1 MLQAIDECTT
11 VAALNGYPLPEQVL
25 TGTQGLLLDEAST
38 WAASVIRN
46 IFQKARHIE
55 ADAIVGDLIARASHW
70 GPDLPLSRIAYCHL
84 QVYAGKQKLDR

>member
-46 IFQKARHIE
+46 IDIGASLDQSRPV
-55 ADAIVGDLIARASHW
+55 VGTR
-70 GPDLPLSRIAYCHL
+70 G
-84 QVYAGKQKLDR
+84 AGTEYQNLHNQILLGVWDESSTNH